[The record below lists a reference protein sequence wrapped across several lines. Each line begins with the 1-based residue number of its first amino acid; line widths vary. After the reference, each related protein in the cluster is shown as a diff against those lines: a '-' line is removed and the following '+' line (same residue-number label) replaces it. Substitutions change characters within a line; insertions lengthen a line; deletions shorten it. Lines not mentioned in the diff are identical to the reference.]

1 MRFHKTLKRRISGI
15 IVAALAAS
23 TASLAADSAVQ
34 PTQTFEE
41 LSKRKLHHQ
50 ADGTFF
56 NPWCDEC
63 RRGMLDF
70 LYWKLVSTNRHAEQ
84 KKRPIAFQVHRPGF
98 AALEAGEKD
107 YTVWLG
113 HSTVLIR
120 ANGIRILT
128 DPVFGDINFLLKRK
142 TALPIGSPEDL
153 PAIHYVVISHNH
165 YDHLDIASIRL
176 LKKLFDPRFV
186 TGPGYAGFFKT
197 ITDKHTT
204 LDWWEAH
211 EAEGVRITSLPA
223 QHWSRRGVFDTNK
236 MLWASYLV
244 EGKGK
249 RYFWAGDTGYFA
261 AFREYGEK
269 FGPFDAAFLP
279 IGSYEPRWFMG
290 VNHLNPEEALKTAVE
305 LRARIFIPIH
315 WGTFDL
321 TDEPLYLPIER
332 LKEAAKDAPNKPR
345 LKILDHGGWTTFE

>member
-1 MRFHKTLKRRISGI
+1 MPFNKTYKRRIRGI
-15 IVAALAAS
+15 IVVVLIAL
-23 TASLAADSAVQ
+23 TASLAAHSAGQ
-34 PTQTFEE
+34 PTMTFEE
-41 LSKRKLHHQ
+41 LSKRKLHHKG
-50 ADGTFF
+50 DSTFF

-63 RRGMLDF
+63 RRGISDF
-70 LYWKLVSTNRHAEQ
+70 LYWKLVSTNRYAEQ
-84 KKRPIAFQVHRPGF
+84 KKRPVILSARRPDFGV
-98 AALEAGEKD
+98 LEAGEKD
-107 YTVWLG
+107 YAVWLG

-128 DPVFGDINFLLKRK
+128 DPVFGDINFLMKRK
-142 TALPIGSPEDL
+142 TAFPLEPENL

-165 YDHLDIASIRL
+165 YDHLDIASITL
-176 LKKLFDPRFV
+176 LKKLFDPQFV
-186 TGPGYAGFFKT
+186 TGPGYGDFFKT
-197 ITDKHTT
+197 ITDKHIT
-204 LDWWEAH
+204 LDWWETH
-211 EAEGVRITSLPA
+211 EAKGVRITSLPA
-223 QHWSRRGVFDTNK
+223 QHWSRRGIFDTNG

-249 RYFWAGDTGYFA
+249 RYYWAGDTGYFP

-269 FGPFDAAFLP
+269 FGPVDAAFLP

-290 VNHLNPEEALKTAVE
+290 VNHLNPEEALKAAVE

-345 LKILDHGGWTTFE
+345 LKILDHGGWTMFE